1 LSKVVD
7 VVDPKRLLEITQDA
21 PSPNVL
27 VQNLLGVARS
37 EAAPEGARRRARR
50 SVDGVFAPAP
60 NNPARSDPARSDPT
74 SARGEKAPAKEAA
87 NPDATA
93 ADGSAALKS
102 VARSA
107 TKIPPPPKSLPP
119 TERRPSG
126 SGDPCSGCTP
136 YG

>member
-1 LSKVVD
+1 
-7 VVDPKRLLEITQDA
+7 VDPKRLLEITQDA

-50 SVDGVFAPAP
+50 SVDGVFTPAPA
-60 NNPARSDPARSDPT
+60 A
-74 SARGEKAPAKEAA
+74 EKLPVKEAA
-87 NPDATA
+87 AVDATT

-107 TKIPPPPKSLPP
+107 TKIPPPPKSLPA